1 MEQQI
6 GFCTTDDGVRIAF
19 GTYGGDGPPLFVLP
33 DIVGQEAIWKH
44 PNGRALLEELGS
56 GRRLITYDARFTGA
70 SERRGDVTSLEC
82 YARDVAA
89 VVDHFGLER
98 VSLFSLGGISSPMI
112 LLYAS
117 AHLERVSAIALWG
130 ALIAKPR
137 VADDIIETF
146 SRMWT
151 WNTRALS
158 TVYFPSG
165 PLEMQQ
171 WFSKAIAQAQFRE
184 TFAQIMSQDWDL
196 SPLLPEI
203 TTPALILQR
212 ERVKSA
218 DPRQAREAARLLPN
232 ARLVLLDGDA
242 DHPIHDYQ
250 QHMSTLDAF
259 LEEHAPRRADVRRGA
274 AAGSDVDGAAKL
286 TARELEVLSLLA
298 GGRTGREIA
307 ADLSV
312 SLSTAQRH
320 IANIYAKI
328 GARGRVDAA
337 AYALERGLA
346 RPRDL

>member
-89 VVDHFGLER
+89 VVDHFHLER
-98 VSLFSLGGISSPMI
+98 VSLFSLGGITSPMV

-117 AHLERVSAIALWG
+117 EHLERVSAIALWG
-130 ALIAKPR
+130 AMIAKPR

-165 PLEMQQ
+165 PLEMQT
-171 WFSKAIAQAQFRE
+171 WFSKAIAHAQYHE

-203 TTPALILQR
+203 TTPTR

-218 DPRQAREAARLLPN
+218 DPRQSREAARLLPR
-232 ARLVLLDGDA
+232 ARLALLEGDA

-250 QHMSTLDAF
+250 QYVSSLDAF
-259 LEEHAPRRADVRRGA
+259 FEEHAPRRAHVRRGA
-274 AAGSDVDGAAKL
+274 VAGSDLGDTAKL

-307 ADLSV
+307 ADLGV

-346 RPRDL
+346 RPRDE